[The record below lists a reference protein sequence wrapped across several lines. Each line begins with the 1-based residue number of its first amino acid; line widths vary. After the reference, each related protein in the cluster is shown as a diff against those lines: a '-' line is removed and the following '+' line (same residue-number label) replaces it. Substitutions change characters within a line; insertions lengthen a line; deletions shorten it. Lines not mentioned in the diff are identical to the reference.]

1 MGRMNGSDNENED
14 LYTISQ
20 EGQFYV
26 ILHEVQFCVI
36 LCFVPTLSF
45 AME

>member
-1 MGRMNGSDNENED
+1 MARMNGSDNENED
-14 LYTISQ
+14 LYTLLQ
-20 EGQFYV
+20 GGQFYV
-26 ILHEVQFCVI
+26 ILHEVQFYVI